1 MNPTI
6 RIFIYLMDNP
16 ADVLINETE
25 HELMMY
31 RDAGDRL
38 QVGVTLGGLWLP
50 LSIDEK
56 TLERWLAKERAEAMV
71 P

>member
-1 MNPTI
+1 MIPMI
-6 RIFIYLMDNP
+6 RISIHLMDDP
-16 ADVLINETE
+16 ADKLLSETE
-25 HELMMY
+25 HELMTY

-50 LSIDEK
+50 LSIDEA
-56 TLERWLAKERAEAMV
+56 TLKRWLEKERVEAMV

>member
-1 MNPTI
+1 MI
-6 RIFIYLMDNP
+6 RISIHLMSDP
-16 ADVLINETE
+16 ADVLLSETE

-50 LSIDEK
+50 LSIDEA
-56 TLERWLAKERAEAMV
+56 TLERWLEKERAEAMV

>member
-1 MNPTI
+1 MPLI
-6 RIFIYLMDNP
+6 RISIHLMADP
-16 ADVLINETE
+16 ADVLLSETE
-25 HELMMY
+25 HNLMTY

-50 LSIDEK
+50 LSIDEA
-56 TLERWLAKERAEAMV
+56 TLDQWFAKERAEAMV